1 MYNRLCYSV
10 VAVEVV
16 TMNAQYKK
24 GALEIC
30 VLSQL
35 VGEDRYGYELTE
47 NISRTMTIAGGTLY
61 PILRKLKEDELVT
74 TYLVDSGSG
83 PARKY
88 YRLTEKG
95 RRRQVELK
103 KEWEAFTHAVQ
114 SLIEVDAN
122 GTV

>member
-1 MYNRLCYSV
+1 MYNSLCYSV
-10 VAVEVV
+10 AIVEVV

-74 TYLVDSGSG
+74 TYLVDSGAG

-95 RRRQVELK
+95 RARQVQLK
-103 KEWEAFTHAVQ
+103 EEWEAFTHAVQ

-122 GTV
+122 DTV

>member
-1 MYNRLCYSV
+1 MYNSLCYSV
-10 VAVEVV
+10 AIVEVM

-74 TYLVDSGSG
+74 TYLVDSGAG

-95 RRRQVELK
+95 RARQVQLK
-103 KEWEAFTHAVQ
+103 EEWEAFTHAVQ
-114 SLIEVDAN
+114 SLIEVDVDCAL
-122 GTV
+122 

>member
-1 MYNRLCYSV
+1 MYNSLCYSV
-10 VAVEVV
+10 AVVEVM

-74 TYLVDSGSG
+74 TYLVDSGAG

-95 RRRQVELK
+95 RARQVQLK
-103 KEWEAFTHAVQ
+103 EEWEAFTHAVQ
-114 SLIEVDAN
+114 SLIEVDVDCAL
-122 GTV
+122 

>member
-1 MYNRLCYSV
+1 MYNSLCYSV
-10 VAVEVV
+10 AVVEVV

-35 VGEDRYGYELTE
+35 VGGDRYGYELTE
-47 NISRTMTIAGGTLY
+47 NISKTMTIAGGTLY
-61 PILRKLKEDELVT
+61 PILRKLKEDEFVT
-74 TYLVDSGSG
+74 TYLVDSGAG

-88 YRLTEKG
+88 YRLTQKG
-95 RRRQVELK
+95 RARQIQLK
-103 KEWEAFTHAVQ
+103 EEWEEFTHAVQ

-122 GTV
+122 DTV

>member
-1 MYNRLCYSV
+1 MYNSLCYSV
-10 VAVEVV
+10 AIVEVM

-74 TYLVDSGSG
+74 TYLVDSGAG

-95 RRRQVELK
+95 RAKQVQLK
-103 KEWEAFTHAVQ
+103 EEWEAFTHAVQ
-114 SLIEVDAN
+114 SLIEVDVDCAL
-122 GTV
+122 

>member
-1 MYNRLCYSV
+1 MYNSLCYSV
-10 VAVEVV
+10 VVVEVV

-35 VGEDRYGYELTE
+35 VCEDRYGYELTE
-47 NISRTMTIAGGTLY
+47 NISKTMTIAGGTLY

-74 TYLVDSGSG
+74 TYLVDSGAG

-88 YRLTEKG
+88 YRLTQKG
-95 RRRQVELK
+95 RARQIQLK
-103 KEWEAFTHAVQ
+103 EEWEEFTHAVQ
-114 SLIEVDAN
+114 SLIEVEASE
-122 GTV
+122 TV